1 MPFLQATVRIFHA
14 YIELKVNEDNLQTI
28 KTAQTMKG
36 KERGSCLSH
45 MQGEGDVDFTS
56 LLPSGPRPL
65 ELSSGKEHK
74 ETKET
79 DS

>member
-14 YIELKVNEDNLQTI
+14 YIELKVNQTI

>member
-1 MPFLQATVRIFHA
+1 M
-14 YIELKVNEDNLQTI
+14 NDLQTI
-28 KTAQTMKG
+28 KTEQTRKG
-36 KERGSCLSH
+36 KERGGCVSH
-45 MQGEGDVDFTS
+45 TPQEGDVDFKS
-56 LLPSGPRPL
+56 LLRSGPRPL